1 MTYITYFQY
10 EQGDPVILRRDR
22 NNPHDANAVE
32 AVFMGK
38 RIGYV
43 PIRQTPI
50 LGPLLK
56 DSVLD
61 GQVSLIMCLSLPYR
75 YFNVCVVK
83 K

>member
-10 EQGDPVILRRDR
+10 EQGDPVVLRREF
-22 NNPHDANAVE
+22 NNPHDPYAVE
-32 AVFMGK
+32 VVFRGK

-43 PIRQTPI
+43 PIRQSPI

-61 GQVSLIMCLSLPYR
+61 GQVSLIMCLSLP
-75 YFNVCVVK
+75 
-83 K
+83 